1 MFKSTSLALAGLLA
15 VAAGGAFAQ
24 APGAPPPGGGFV
36 SPPDT
41 PQEAADKKVVAGW
54 AGLLSQGMVKEAF
67 TLYVSKS
74 FNDHS
79 DMLGSMMKGQKL
91 TWASVEAFMEKDPNF
106 APGAKPNPIKVAQV
120 LVADRDM
127 VTQYGSIGVDIFRVK
142 NGKIIEHWDASPPQ
156 SAVTIAF
163 TGK

>member
-1 MFKSTSLALAGLLA
+1 MLKLTTLALAELLA
-15 VAAGGAFAQ
+15 AGSALAQ
-24 APGAPPPGGGFV
+24 TPPGGGFV
-36 SPPDT
+36 APPDT
-41 PQEAADKKVVAGW
+41 AQEIANKKVVAAW
-54 AGLLSQGMVKEAF
+54 AALLSQGMVKEAF
-67 TLYVSKS
+67 TLYVSRN

-120 LVADRDM
+120 LVADRDI
-127 VTQYGSIGVDIFRVK
+127 VTQYGSVGVDIFRVR
-142 NGKIIEHWDASPPQ
+142 NGKIVEHWDGSPPQ
-156 SAVTIAF
+156 GAVTITF